1 MQCRHICHHPAGVIK
16 LIWHP
21 TVPIVYSCTVEGL
34 IYVWDARSGQ
44 LIKTLAGHTDMVL
57 DMAFVSASST
67 AAPTGLLTAS
77 DDETIRLFAVMEQ

>member
-1 MQCRHICHHPAGVIK
+1 MIK

-21 TVPIVYSCTVEGL
+21 TIPIVYSCTVEGL

-57 DMAFVSASST
+57 DMAFVPATPT
-67 AAPTGLLTAS
+67 AAPSGLLTVS
-77 DDETIRLFAVMEQ
+77 DDESIRLFAVAEQ